1 MNYSNHFNSQQIERV
16 FTRHGF
22 SVIEKDVTME
32 YHIHGSV
39 FDTRTTLV
47 KYVENPMDKTITPLE
62 DAFNKLVERH
72 LQNVLFGFTK
82 ADIIQ
87 CLITD

>member
-1 MNYSNHFNSQQIERV
+1 MNLSQYFTKEQIERV
-16 FTRHGF
+16 FTYHGF
-22 SVIEKDVTME
+22 NVVEKEVTME
-32 YHIHGSV
+32 CHIHGSV
-39 FDTRTTLV
+39 FDTITNTV
-47 KYVENPMDKTITPLE
+47 KYVENPMSNTITPLE
-62 DAFNKLVERH
+62 DAFNKLMERY